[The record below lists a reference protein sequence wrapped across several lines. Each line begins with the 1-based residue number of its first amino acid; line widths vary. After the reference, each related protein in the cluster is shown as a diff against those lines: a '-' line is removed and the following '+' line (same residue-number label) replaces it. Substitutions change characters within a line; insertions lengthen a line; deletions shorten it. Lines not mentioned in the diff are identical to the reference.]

1 MKINHF
7 FKHYYLYQTLY
18 IMNKILLLVL
28 VIFGQFCFAQNK
40 SFQLST
46 HILNISLGQPA
57 PDVEVVLQ
65 KMENEANWKTINK
78 TKTDSNGRVTNFL
91 PLSDQNNYGIY
102 KLIFKTSPYF
112 ETLNLE
118 SFYPF
123 IEVVFQISDNKH
135 CHVPITLS
143 PYGYSTYRGN

>member
-1 MKINHF
+1 MKNV
-7 FKHYYLYQTLY
+7 
-18 IMNKILLLVL
+18 LLLVL
-28 VIFGQFCFAQNK
+28 VVFGQFCFAQNK
-40 SFQLST
+40 SYQLST

-57 PDVEVVLQ
+57 PGVEVVLQ
-65 KMENEANWKTINK
+65 KMEKEEVWKTISRA
-78 TKTDSNGRVTNFL
+78 KTDSNGRITDFL
-91 PLSDQNNYGIY
+91 PLSNQNNNGVY
-102 KLIFKTSPYF
+102 KLIFKTSSYF

-135 CHVPITLS
+135 YHVPITLS